1 MIRYIALAALFIF
14 QSAPTAPLPDNEFV
28 RVTRDAAPCA
38 AGAASCGDRIVI
50 ALGSVTLNGQA
61 IRRGDVK
68 VFSAGQRYAPPS
80 GGEYLEVSVKP
91 AHPRSAL
98 PPKREPRSP
107 NLKVLYENNDFIVFH
122 ESMRPG
128 ELGPEHSHFQRLTV
142 TLNSTK
148 VQQWTDG
155 KVAVRDL
162 VADKVG
168 FGPAITHTSK
178 DVGSVPISNL
188 SIEFKP

>member
-1 MIRYIALAALFIF
+1 MVLYIAVAALFLF
-14 QSAPTAPLPDNEFV
+14 QSAPAAPLPDNQFV

-38 AGAASCGDRIVI
+38 NGAASCGDRIVI
-50 ALGSVTLNGQA
+50 ALGSITLNGQPMK
-61 IRRGDVK
+61 RGDVK
-68 VFSAGQRYAPPS
+68 VFTAGQRYAPPS

-91 AHPRSAL
+91 THPRSAL
-98 PPKREPRSP
+98 PPKQEPRSP
-107 NLKVLYENNDFIVFH
+107 NLEVLYENNDFIVFH
-122 ESMRPG
+122 ESMQPG
-128 ELGPEHSHFQRLTV
+128 ELGPEHSHYQRLTV

-162 VADKVG
+162 VADSVG

-178 DVGSVPISNL
+178 DVGSAPISNL